1 MKRVKALPLSWANAP
16 PNGFLNKYLAMS
28 THNLNRAPV
37 LVVGAGIM
45 GMGIAQ
51 VAAQAGHAVLVYD
64 TRADAVPQA
73 KQKLADSLA
82 ALVAKGKMTAEAVQA
97 LLARIT
103 PVAQLRDAP
112 HVSLVVEAIVENLAV
127 KCSLFQELEGLVS
140 EQCVLATNTS
150 SISVTAIANGLKHPQ
165 RLVGMHFFNPV
176 PLMKLVEVVSG
187 LQTDANVA
195 QAISDLAG
203 SWGKTAVHARSTP
216 GFIVNRIA
224 RPFYAESLG
233 LLQEQAARPEQ
244 LDALLRGV
252 GFRMGPCELMDLI
265 GHDTNFSV
273 TQSVFEANFFDRRFT
288 PSLVQRELVDGGL
301 LGRKTGRGFYSYPE
315 GAPAL
320 PATHVAALPAN
331 TQWVVH
337 GSGAVADALAS
348 AVTQYAQGKAASRA
362 TSSAWVG
369 IEVSGLQ
376 LHQTDGRP
384 AWQVAQ
390 ALDLKNMAVFDE
402 LPTVAGGAL
411 AFATVGADDVA
422 HTAAAVLQAL
432 GFAPIQMADAPG
444 LVVARTLA
452 MLVNEAA
459 DAVLQGVCTTGGANA
474 AMKLGVNYPAGPF
487 DWLARMGRTRVVSV
501 LHALDACYRGERY
514 RVSPWLQR
522 ETV

>member
-1 MKRVKALPLSWANAP
+1 MT
-16 PNGFLNKYLAMS
+16 
-28 THNLNRAPV
+28 THNLNQAPV

-51 VAAQAGHAVLVYD
+51 VAAMAGHHVSVYD
-64 TRADAVPQA
+64 TRAEAAAQA
-73 KQKLADSLA
+73 KHTLADSLA
-82 ALVAKGKMTAEAVQA
+82 ALVTKGKMTAEVVQA

-103 PVAQLRDAP
+103 PIEQLREAAQ
-112 HVSLVVEAIVENLAV
+112 VCLVVEAIVENLAA
-127 KCSLFQELEGLVS
+127 KRSLFQELEGVVG
-140 EQCVLATNTS
+140 EHCVLATNTS
-150 SISVTAIANGLKHPQ
+150 SLSVTAIANGLKHPA
-165 RLVGMHFFNPV
+165 RMVGMHFFNPV

-187 LQTDANVA
+187 LQTDASVA
-195 QAISDLAG
+195 QAIFDLAG
-203 SWGKTAVHARSTP
+203 AWGKTAVCARSTP

-224 RPFYAESLG
+224 RPFYAETLA

-244 LDALLRGV
+244 LDALLRGA

-288 PSLVQRELVDGGL
+288 PSLVQRELVEGGL

-320 PATHVAALPAN
+320 AATQASALPAN
-331 TQWVVH
+331 AQWVVH
-337 GSGAVADALAS
+337 GSGAVADTLAA
-348 AVTQYAQGKAASRA
+348 AVSQHLAASSAARV
-362 TSSAWVG
+362 TSSDWVG
-369 IEVSGLQ
+369 VALSGQDLAGLQ
-376 LHQTDGRP
+376 LRQTDGRP

-390 ALDLKNMAVFDE
+390 EAGLKNVAVFDE
-402 LPTVAGGAL
+402 LPTVTGGVL
-411 AFATVGADDVA
+411 AFACVGRADA
-422 HTAAAVLQAL
+422 PELAAAVLRAL
-432 GFAPIQMADAPG
+432 GYAPVPVADVPG

-459 DAVLQGVCTTGGANA
+459 DAVLHGVCTPEGANA

-487 DWLARMGRTRVVSV
+487 DWLHRMGCSRVVAV
-501 LHALDACYRGERY
+501 LRALDACYRGERY

-522 ETV
+522 AANA

>member
-1 MKRVKALPLSWANAP
+1 M
-16 PNGFLNKYLAMS
+16 
-28 THNLNRAPV
+28 NLKQTPV

-51 VAAQAGHAVLVYD
+51 VAAQAGHEVWVYD

-82 ALVAKGKMTAEAVQA
+82 ALVAKGKMQADAVQA
-97 LLARIT
+97 LLARIHPT
-103 PVAQLRDAP
+103 AHLKDAA
-112 HVSLVVEAIVENLAV
+112 HVGLVVEAIVENLAA
-127 KCSLFQELEGLVS
+127 KRSLFQELEALVG
-140 EQCVLATNTS
+140 EHCILATNTS
-150 SISVTAIANGLKHPQ
+150 SLSVTAIANGLKRPQ
-165 RLVGMHFFNPV
+165 QMVGMHFFNPV

-187 LQTDANVA
+187 LQTSADVA
-195 QAISDLAG
+195 QVIFELAEA
-203 SWGKTAVHARSTP
+203 WGKTAVYARSTP

-224 RPFYAESLG
+224 RPFYAETLA
-233 LLQEQAARPEQ
+233 LLQEQAAQPVQ
-244 LDALLRGV
+244 LDALLRGA

-301 LGRKTGRGFYSYPE
+301 FGRKSGRGFYSDPE

-320 PATHVAALPAN
+320 PAMDAGALPAQ

-337 GSGAVADALAS
+337 GNGITADALAA
-348 AVTQYAQGKAASRA
+348 AVSQHLGGQPVSRA
-362 TSSAWVG
+362 PSSDWVG
-369 IEVSGLQ
+369 VEVAGSGTGIQ
-376 LHQTDGRP
+376 LRQTDGRP

-390 ALDLKNMAVFDE
+390 DAALKDVVVFDE

-411 AFATVGADDVA
+411 AFATVGRADA
-422 HTAAAVLQAL
+422 SELASAVLQAL
-432 GFAPIQMADAPG
+432 GFAPVFVADTPG

-459 DAVLQGVCTTGGANA
+459 DAVQQGVCTTEGANA

-487 DWLARMGRTRVVSV
+487 EWLTRMGHARVAAV

-522 ETV
+522 GAHA

>member
-1 MKRVKALPLSWANAP
+1 
-16 PNGFLNKYLAMS
+16 MS
-28 THNLNRAPV
+28 THNLNQAPV

-51 VAAQAGHAVLVYD
+51 VAALAGHSVWVYD
-64 TRADAVPQA
+64 TRAEAVPVA
-73 KQKLADSLA
+73 KQKLADNLA
-82 ALVAKGKMTAEAVQA
+82 ALVAKGKMTADVVQA

-103 PVAQLRDAP
+103 PVAHLRDAA

-127 KCSLFQELEGLVS
+127 KRSLFQELEGLGS
-140 EQCVLATNTS
+140 QHCVLATNTS
-150 SISVTAIANGLKHPQ
+150 SLSVTAIANGLKHPS
-165 RLVGMHFFNPV
+165 RVVGMHFFNPV

-187 LQTDANVA
+187 LQTDAAVA
-195 QAISDLAG
+195 HAIFDLAG
-203 SWGKTAVHARSTP
+203 AWGKTAVHARSTP

-224 RPFYAESLG
+224 RPFYAESLA
-233 LLQEQAARPEQ
+233 LVQEQAAQPAQ
-244 LDALLRGV
+244 LDALLRGA

-301 LGRKTGRGFYSYPE
+301 LGRKSGQGFYSYPE

-320 PATHVAALPAN
+320 PATKMAALPAN
-331 TQWVVH
+331 ASWVVH
-337 GSGAVADALAS
+337 GTGVVADALA
-348 AVTQYAQGKAASRA
+348 VAASQHLGGKPVSRA
-362 TSSAWVG
+362 PSSDWVG
-369 IEVSGLQ
+369 VAVAGIQ
-376 LHQTDGRP
+376 LRQTDGRP

-390 ALDLKNMAVFDE
+390 SAGVKDMAVFDE

-411 AFATVGADDVA
+411 AFATAG
-422 HTAAAVLQAL
+422 HTHPELAAAVLHAL
-432 GFAPIQMADAPG
+432 GFAPVPVADAPG

-459 DAVLQGVCTTGGANA
+459 DAVQQGVCSAEGANA

-487 DWLARMGRTRVVSV
+487 DWLDRMGHARVVSV
-501 LHALDACYRGERY
+501 LGALDACYRGERY

-522 ETV
+522 TA

>member
-1 MKRVKALPLSWANAP
+1 
-16 PNGFLNKYLAMS
+16 MS
-28 THNLNRAPV
+28 TYNLNQASV

-51 VAAQAGHAVLVYD
+51 VAAQAGHQVSVYD
-64 TRADAVPQA
+64 TRAEAAAQA
-73 KQKLADSLA
+73 KHKLADSLA
-82 ALVAKGKMTAEAVQA
+82 ALVVKGKMTADAVQA
-97 LLARIT
+97 LLSRIT
-103 PVAQLRDAP
+103 PVAQLSEAA
-112 HVSLVVEAIVENLAV
+112 HVGLVVEAIVENIAV
-127 KCSLFQELEGLVS
+127 KRSLFQELEGLVS

-150 SISVTAIANGLKHPQ
+150 SLSVTAIANGLKHPA
-165 RLVGMHFFNPV
+165 RMVGMHFFNPV

-187 LQTDANVA
+187 LQTDATVA
-195 QAISDLAG
+195 CAIFDLARA
-203 SWGKTAVHARSTP
+203 WGKTAVYARSTP

-224 RPFYAESLG
+224 RPFYAETLA

-244 LDALLRGV
+244 LDAVLRGV

-320 PATHVAALPAN
+320 LGTPASALPAT

-337 GSGAVADALAS
+337 GSGAVADALAA
-348 AVTQYAQGKAASRA
+348 AVSQHLAGKTASRV
-362 TSSAWVG
+362 TSSNWIG
-369 IEVSGLQ
+369 LEVAGLQ

-390 ALDLKNMAVFDE
+390 DACLKDVAVFDE
-402 LPTVAGGAL
+402 LPTVEGGAL
-411 AFATVGADDVA
+411 AFSCVGRVDASELS
-422 HTAAAVLQAL
+422 AAALHAL
-432 GFAPIQMADAPG
+432 GYAPVRVSDTPG

-459 DAVLQGVCTTGGANA
+459 DAVLQGVCTTEGANA

-487 DWLARMGRTRVVSV
+487 DWLNRMGGTRVVAI
-501 LHALDACYRGERY
+501 LDALDACYRGERY

-522 ETV
+522 AAHA

>member
-1 MKRVKALPLSWANAP
+1 
-16 PNGFLNKYLAMS
+16 MS
-28 THNLNRAPV
+28 THNLNQAPV

-51 VAAQAGHAVLVYD
+51 VAAQAGHAVSVYD
-64 TRADAVPQA
+64 TRAEAVVQA

-82 ALVAKGKMTAEAVQA
+82 ALVTKGKMTAEAVHA
-97 LLARIT
+97 VLARIT
-103 PVAQLRDAP
+103 PVAQLSDAA

-127 KCSLFQELEGLVS
+127 KRAVFQELEGIVS
-140 EQCVLATNTS
+140 ESCVLATNTS
-150 SISVTAIANGLKHPQ
+150 SISVTAIANGLKHPS

-187 LQTDANVA
+187 LQTDAGVA
-195 QAISDLAG
+195 QAIFDLAG
-203 SWGKTAVHARSTP
+203 AWGKTAVYARSTP

-224 RPFYAESLG
+224 RPFYAETLA
-233 LLQEQAARPEQ
+233 LLQEQAVQPTQ
-244 LDALLRGV
+244 IDALLRGV

-320 PATHVAALPAN
+320 PAVKVAALPA
-331 TQWVVH
+331 TAAWCVH
-337 GSGAVADALAS
+337 GTGAVADALA
-348 AVTQYAQGKAASRA
+348 AALSQHVGGQAAPRA
-362 TSSAWVG
+362 TASDWVG
-369 IEVSGLQ
+369 IEVAGLQ
-376 LHQTDGRP
+376 LRQTDGRP
-384 AWQVAQ
+384 ARQVAQ
-390 ALDLKNMAVFDE
+390 EAGLKDMAVFDE
-402 LPTVAGGAL
+402 LPVVAGGAL
-411 AFATVGADDVA
+411 AFATVGRADA
-422 HTAAAVLQAL
+422 PELTAAVLQAL
-432 GFAPIQMADAPG
+432 GYAPVPVADVPG

-459 DAVLQGVCTTGGANA
+459 DAVLHGVCTTDGANA

-487 DWLARMGRTRVVSV
+487 EWLDRMGHTRVVAV

-522 ETV
+522 TAHA

>member
-1 MKRVKALPLSWANAP
+1 MNT
-16 PNGFLNKYLAMS
+16 Y
-28 THNLNRAPV
+28 NLNQAPV

-64 TRADAVPQA
+64 TRAEAVHQA

-82 ALVAKGKMTAEAVQA
+82 ALVAKGKMTADGVQA

-103 PVAQLRDAP
+103 PVAQLSDAA

-127 KCSLFQELEGLVS
+127 KRSVFQELESLVS

-165 RLVGMHFFNPV
+165 RMVGMHFFNPV

-187 LQTDANVA
+187 LQTDADVA
-195 QAISDLAG
+195 KAIFDLAG
-203 SWGKTAVHARSTP
+203 AWGKTAVYARSTP

-224 RPFYAESLG
+224 RPFYAETMA
-233 LLQEQAARPEQ
+233 LLQEQAAQPAQ

-288 PSLVQRELVDGGL
+288 PSLVQREMVDGGL

-320 PATHVAALPAN
+320 PAVKVGAVPAQ

-337 GSGAVADALAS
+337 GSGATADALAA
-348 AVTQYAQGKAASRA
+348 AVSQHLGGKPASRA
-362 TSSAWVG
+362 PSSDWVG
-369 IEVSGLQ
+369 VEVTGLGTGIQ
-376 LHQTDGRP
+376 LRQTDGRP
-384 AWQVAQ
+384 ASHVAQ
-390 ALDLKNMAVFDE
+390 AEGLKDLAVFDE

-411 AFATVGADDVA
+411 AFAVVGRADTVEL
-422 HTAAAVLQAL
+422 AAGVLQAL
-432 GFAPIQMADAPG
+432 GFAPVPVADAPG

-459 DAVLQGVCTTGGANA
+459 DAVQQGVCTTEGANA

-501 LHALDACYRGERY
+501 LHALDACYKGERY

-522 ETV
+522 AGDVH